1 MNDVRCIR
9 HFVTVMCLGEV
20 GLSALQHKLC
30 FSTHLFA
37 FHRAGDHRNE
47 ILSSVWGPEEN
58 VCKKTLSRQWCLKTY
73 IYIHVEETRFMQ
85 LSRLRKRIST
95 LN

>member
-20 GLSALQHKLC
+20 GFSALQQKLR

-37 FHRAGDHRNE
+37 FHGAGDHRNE
-47 ILSSVWGPEEN
+47 ILSRVWGLEEN
-58 VCKKTLSRQWCLKTY
+58 VCKRTLSQQWCLKN
-73 IYIHVEETRFMQ
+73 YIHIHIEETRFMQ
-85 LSRLRKRIST
+85 LSRLRKHIST